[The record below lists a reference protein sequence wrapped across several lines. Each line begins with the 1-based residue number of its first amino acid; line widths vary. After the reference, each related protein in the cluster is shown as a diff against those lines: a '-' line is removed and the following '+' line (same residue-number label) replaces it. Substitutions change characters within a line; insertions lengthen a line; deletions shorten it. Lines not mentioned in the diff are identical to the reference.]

1 MSFFNDSCGSA
12 LNYCYENWLG
22 GLTRTETER
31 LYIAGINRGYQR
43 VRPVLGDTSIFKN
56 RCQITPSEEVLKKN
70 LITSWLP
77 DFQNRLR
84 EMRALPNNW
93 DGRGTAAPN
102 AMASINAWK
111 VLMSLDEIDFVPAKL
126 MPSAEEG
133 IGIFFAK
140 GNRYGFV
147 ECYNEGG
154 IVVAMSDREGDRR
167 ILEIGDTPEEI
178 KDALETLRD
187 FIDV

>member
-1 MSFFNDSCGSA
+1 M
-12 LNYCYENWLG
+12 
-22 GLTRTETER
+22 
-31 LYIAGINRGYQR
+31 
-43 VRPVLGDTSIFKN
+43 
-56 RCQITPSEEVLKKN
+56 KN
-70 LITSWLP
+70 LSN
-77 DFQNRLR
+77 FQNKLK
-84 EMRALPNNW
+84 EIRALPDNY
-93 DGRGTAAPN
+93 DGYGTAAPN
-102 AMASINAWK
+102 DMAYLNAWD
-111 VLMSLDEIDFVPAKL
+111 VLMVLDAIDFVPTKL

-154 IVVAMSDREGDRR
+154 IGAAMSDRKGYRH
-167 ILEIGDTPEEI
+167 IWEIGETTEEI